1 MSRIGRFTRGGILG
15 VALGS
20 AIGLLAAPGTAEE
33 TRNNVANRIQKIRKA
48 GVDAEAA
55 KTQEIIQR
63 YRVKTKDG
71 SALKA
76 TEDQSKTDRAVKLA
90 HIDATRP
97 AL

>member
-1 MSRIGRFTRGGILG
+1 MSRIGRFTKGGIFG

-33 TRNNVANRIQKIRKA
+33 TRNNVADRIQRVRKA

-63 YRVKTKDG
+63 YRMKTKDG
-71 SALKA
+71 AALKT
-76 TEDQSKTDRAVKLA
+76 TEDQSKTERSVKLA
-90 HIDATRP
+90 HIEATRP
-97 AL
+97 VL